1 MDDILLKALKEGRG
15 IYVVSGKDLL
25 RFHTQVMLDAKSET
39 ESLFIDRMLNANEAA
54 KLLTTTPR
62 TLQRWDNEG
71 YLKSIRI
78 GGVNKWRYRDIMRL
92 INGKDE
98 CSNT

>member
-25 RFHTQVMLDAKSET
+25 RFHTQVMLDAKN
-39 ESLFIDRMLNANEAA
+39 IDRMLNANEAA
-54 KLLTTTPR
+54 KLLATTPR

-78 GGVNKWRYRDIMRL
+78 GDVNKWRYRDIMRL

>member
-25 RFHTQVMLDAKSET
+25 RFHTQVMLDAKN
-39 ESLFIDRMLNANEAA
+39 IDRMLNANEAA
-54 KLLTTTPR
+54 KLLATTPR
-62 TLQRWDNEG
+62 TLQRWDNEE

>member
-1 MDDILLKALKEGRG
+1 M
-15 IYVVSGKDLL
+15 VSGKDLL
-25 RFHTQVMLDAKSET
+25 RFHTQVMLDAKN
-39 ESLFIDRMLNANEAA
+39 IDRMLNANEAA
-54 KLLTTTPR
+54 KLLATTPR

>member
-25 RFHTQVMLDAKSET
+25 RFHTQVMLDAKN
-39 ESLFIDRMLNANEAA
+39 IDRMLNANEAA
-54 KLLTTTPR
+54 KLLATTPR

-78 GGVNKWRYRDIMRL
+78 GGVNKWRSRDIMRL

-98 CSNT
+98 CPNT

>member
-25 RFHTQVMLDAKSET
+25 RFHTQVMLDAKN
-39 ESLFIDRMLNANEAA
+39 IDRMLNANEAA
-54 KLLTTTPR
+54 KLLATTPR

>member
-25 RFHTQVMLDAKSET
+25 RFHTQVMLDAKN
-39 ESLFIDRMLNANEAA
+39 IDRMLNANEAA
-54 KLLTTTPR
+54 KLLATTPR

-71 YLKSIRI
+71 CLKSIRI